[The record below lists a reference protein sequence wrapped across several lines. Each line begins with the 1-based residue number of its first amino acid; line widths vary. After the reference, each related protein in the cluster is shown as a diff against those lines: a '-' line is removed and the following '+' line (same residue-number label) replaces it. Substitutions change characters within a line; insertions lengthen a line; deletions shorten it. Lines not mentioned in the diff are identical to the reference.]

1 MTNKFKKIS
10 YILLPIVVVFL
21 FVILF
26 SEKTTKYEC
35 IGKFQN
41 NNTDKT
47 VFLKHSEYRWW
58 VSLWSDSKGMM
69 WFEIP
74 TKTVDV
80 STELREGG
88 NLIRILGFNNE
99 MKGIFSPL
107 SKSLSI
113 KINGDFFDG
122 LCKEIK

>member
-1 MTNKFKKIS
+1 MVKKIS
-10 YILLPIVVVFL
+10 YIVITLVVVL
-21 FVILF
+21 LIVIIF

-41 NNTDKT
+41 NSTDKT

-58 VSLWSDSKGMM
+58 VSLWSDSKGSM
-69 WFEIP
+69 WFEVP

-80 STELREGG
+80 STELRDGG
-88 NLIRILGFNNE
+88 NLIRILGYNNE
-99 MKGIFSPL
+99 MKGMFSPL

-122 LCKEIK
+122 QCKEIK

>member
-1 MTNKFKKIS
+1 
-10 YILLPIVVVFL
+10 
-21 FVILF
+21 
-26 SEKTTKYEC
+26 
-35 IGKFQN
+35 
-41 NNTDKT
+41 
-47 VFLKHSEYRWW
+47 
-58 VSLWSDSKGMM
+58 M
-69 WFEIP
+69 WFEVP

-80 STELREGG
+80 STELRDGG
-88 NLIRILGFNNE
+88 NLIRILGFDNE